1 MQRWWERE
9 WWGKMWVLCLII
21 QLDPPGNLSKEE
33 TFQLSSSRPNCSLSP
48 FPGPNSRLLG
58 WDPVSTLGISAMTMN
73 GEYLLRKR
81 FRLDGSDWTLLGTE
95 FDTIRRKGQTWNVE
109 FARHLRKRFVQGVST
124 LSGLEGPVHWAPWPE
139 QPGCRYGLFIPS
151 HQSYPWLPLVSL
163 LGCGPEQ

>member
-1 MQRWWERE
+1 
-9 WWGKMWVLCLII
+9 MWVLWLII

-139 QPGCRYGLFIPS
+139 QPGCRYGLFLPS

-163 LGCGPEQ
+163 MGCGPEQ